1 MADNKNDIL
10 LKLKIETDKANA
22 ALKKTEV
29 QIKKTIQ
36 SFKGLTKGSLEY
48 QEAQAKLASQQ
59 ATYAQQSEKY
69 NNSLKIQTAAQASA
83 AKQTNKLASAS
94 GGATT
99 SVLELG
105 RIVSDA
111 PYGIRGMA
119 NNISQLASNML
130 FTSQQVDKTTGKIIG
145 FGGVLKQMSKTFMG
159 PLGLLFLI
167 QGAIALLDGFAGGA
181 TKAKESTQDLTKEV
195 YANAIVMSGYVD
207 ELEDVNISEKRR
219 KVVVQELTKTIPT
232 LTAADLEYGKNL
244 DNVRLKIKQYTLA
257 QASRIE
263 MDKLVQENSE
273 LLSKQ
278 MKVDLINSTEDQE
291 EKIKLIK
298 GLFIDAGIETQKL
311 VQQSY
316 SMGQKSMTLRDKTN
330 KELIR
335 DFKDLAKGIKEESD
349 PIMDR
354 IERLS
359 QGLALDPSK
368 GKGKGKGLKKI
379 SPFAT
384 PKELEIDVKNAENAI
399 IQYEKK
405 IEDARLKEE
414 LNDKLSEAKTEEEKA
429 KIRRN
434 YERDRLINQINAE
447 RDSLKLKKTTEEEV
461 VKTKVANHKAE
472 LERKHREF
480 VYSVKL
486 KEKLGEIT
494 SQQSSDLISQ
504 SDELTNKA
512 MSQADKEA
520 EISVEQ
526 IREKYKPLFALF
538 ESLAGSRLDA
548 LFSMPTKDGGKKD
561 DKKFT
566 LEDGLQE
573 YMKLQ
578 SSMTSF
584 LSAEYDRQLTIE
596 QNKTNALNNELN
608 QRLLNENLSKDERER
623 IQLQI
628 GQNDE
633 KLRKKQEEIEKKR
646 FKLNKAA
653 NIANALINTYLAS
666 QKAFASQIIVG
677 DPTSLPR
684 ALLAKKLAIV
694 SGLLNVAAIARQKFQ
709 SSAGSGGSIG
719 AAAGSNGGGDNTR
732 EFNFNLAGSTQSN
745 QLTQSIAGQLSQ
757 PIQTYVVSSEI
768 TSQQQ
773 LDLNIANTA
782 TIGG

>member
-10 LKLKIETDKANA
+10 LKLKIQTDKANA

-36 SFKGLTKGSLEY
+36 SFKGLTKGSLQY
-48 QEAQAKLASQQ
+48 QEAQARLASQQ

-69 NNSLKIQTAAQASA
+69 NNSLRIQTAAQASA
-83 AKQTNKLASAS
+83 TKQTNQLASAS

-130 FTSQQVDKTTGKIIG
+130 FTSQQVDKTSGKIIG
-145 FGGVLKQMSKTFMG
+145 FSGVLKQMGKTFMG

-207 ELEDVNISEKRR
+207 ELEDVNISEERR

-298 GLFIDAGIETQKL
+298 GLFVDAGIETQKL

-335 DFKDLAKGIKEESD
+335 DFKELAKGIKEESD
-349 PIMDR
+349 PIIDR

-359 QGLALDPSK
+359 QGLVLEPSKSSK
-368 GKGKGKGLKKI
+368 GKGKVKKL

-399 IQYEKK
+399 IQYEKQIK
-405 IEDARLKEE
+405 EARLKEE
-414 LNDKLSEAKTEEEKA
+414 LNDKLSEATTEEEKK
-429 KIRRN
+429 KIREQ
-434 YERDRLINQINAE
+434 YQLDRLKNQLNAE
-447 RDSLKLKKTTEEEV
+447 KKMLDLKLATEKKV
-461 VKTKVANHKAE
+461 VNTKRDNHIADLKRATD
-472 LERKHREF
+472 LYIHK
-480 VYSVKL
+480 VKL
-486 KEKLGEIT
+486 NDKLSAKEKEQMIGIAKSQLQIATNQANTEADDAITQIKDKYKTLFGFFEQLGIARK
-494 SQQSSDLISQ
+494 DALISGFGAVE
-504 SDELTNKA
+504 DDDLTGMEKF
-512 MSQADKEA
+512 A
-520 EISVEQ
+520 EKFNAIS
-526 IREKYKPLFALF
+526 
-538 ESLAGSRLDA
+538 
-548 LFSMPTKDGGKKD
+548 
-561 DKKFT
+561 
-566 LEDGLQE
+566 
-573 YMKLQ
+573 
-578 SSMTSF
+578 SSVTDFMNGEF
-584 LSAEYDRQLTIE
+584 DRQMTIE
-596 QNKTNALNNELN
+596 QNKTNALNNEL
-608 QRLLNENLSKDERER
+608 RER
-623 IQLQI
+623 LNNESLSAEERKNIQLQI
-628 GQNDE
+628 ARNDE
-633 KLRKKQEEIEKKR
+633 ELRKKQEKIEKKR
-646 FKLNKAA
+646 FRMNKAA
-653 NIANALINTYLAS
+653 QIAGALVNTAAAAAGVMADAKGGFFTRLA
-666 QKAFASQIIVG
+666 QALPTIAFGLGQV
-677 DPTSLPR
+677 
-684 ALLAKKLAIV
+684 AI
-694 SGLLNVAAIARQKFQ
+694 IARQKFQ
-709 SSAGSGGSIG
+709 SSAGATTPAGALGGGGS
-719 AAAGSNGGGDNTR
+719 GSGDNTR